1 MELRPP
7 VRGIFFDLGWTLLY
21 PPSGDWMFSG
31 FARKYFPRDKLSA
44 LPRER
49 VDAAREEGMEL
60 LNRNHLMSST
70 DEEYRQFYE
79 YYALLAKALP
89 ELGLTQTDLEKV
101 TEDKVHTIRDNYR
114 LFPDTIDTLEALSG
128 KYRLGVISDTWPSIV
143 PVLENFGILSY
154 FSCVTYSS
162 TLRTYHPD
170 PRMYRDA
177 LEKMGLPPEETVFV
191 DDGVENLQ
199 GARELGIQPVLIRA
213 KPEAEFCDNIPS
225 IRRISGLL
233 ELLP

>member
-1 MELRPP
+1 MGSE
-7 VRGIFFDLGWTLLY
+7 
-21 PPSGDWMFSG
+21 MC
-31 FARKYFPRDKLSA
+31 
-44 LPRER
+44 
-49 VDAAREEGMEL
+49 
-60 LNRNHLMSST
+60 
-70 DEEYRQFYE
+70 
-79 YYALLAKALP
+79 
-89 ELGLTQTDLEKV
+89 
-101 TEDKVHTIRDNYR
+101 IRD
-114 LFPDTIDTLEALSG
+114 
-128 KYRLGVISDTWPSIV
+128 
-143 PVLENFGILSY
+143 SY
-154 FSCVTYSS
+154 K
-162 TLRTYHPD
+162 PD

>member
-1 MELRPP
+1 M
-7 VRGIFFDLGWTLLY
+7 
-21 PPSGDWMFSG
+21 
-31 FARKYFPRDKLSA
+31 
-44 LPRER
+44 
-49 VDAAREEGMEL
+49 
-60 LNRNHLMSST
+60 
-70 DEEYRQFYE
+70 
-79 YYALLAKALP
+79 
-89 ELGLTQTDLEKV
+89 

-154 FSCVTYSS
+154 FSCVTYSY
-162 TLRTYHPD
+162 TLGTYKPD

-177 LEKMGLPPEETVFV
+177 LEKWACLRKRPCSWTTVW
-191 DDGVENLQ
+191 ENLQ

>member
-70 DEEYRQFYE
+70 
-79 YYALLAKALP
+79 
-89 ELGLTQTDLEKV
+89 
-101 TEDKVHTIRDNYR
+101 
-114 LFPDTIDTLEALSG
+114 
-128 KYRLGVISDTWPSIV
+128 
-143 PVLENFGILSY
+143 
-154 FSCVTYSS
+154 
-162 TLRTYHPD
+162 
-170 PRMYRDA
+170 
-177 LEKMGLPPEETVFV
+177 
-191 DDGVENLQ
+191 VE
-199 GARELGIQPVLIRA
+199 
-213 KPEAEFCDNIPS
+213 
-225 IRRISGLL
+225 
-233 ELLP
+233 